1 MTQAAKIKR
10 GATFKATL
18 IFTEDEW
25 AAIHPWDSI
34 EADVGVWDRRHALTI
49 ATDVEGRTITLTA
62 ATDDWLITEAGR
74 VPPYTF
80 DVWVTRDDQRLPI
93 PASFNVPLYI
103 IEGVTR

>member
-1 MTQAAKIKR
+1 MIQAAKIKR

-18 IFTEDEW
+18 IFDEDEW

-34 EADVGVWDRRHALTI
+34 AADIGIWNRRHPLAI
-49 ATDVEGRTITLTA
+49 ATDAEGRTITLTA
-62 ATDDWLITEAGR
+62 ETEDWLITEKGR
-74 VPPYTF
+74 VEPYKF
-80 DVWVTRDDQRLPI
+80 DVWVIKDGEKLPI